1 MACLDTTFLIDLSRR
16 RGARQEHARSKLR
29 ELVGRGEQLS
39 ASRFTAAE
47 LYVGVY
53 RARERNRERE
63 TVDAVL
69 SGLEILE
76 FDEAAAKVFGRLTA
90 HLQEIGR
97 PAGDMDVLIAAT
109 AISANEPLL
118 ITRNPAH
125 YADLPGVRVES
136 Y

>member
-1 MACLDTTFLIDLSRR
+1 MACLDTTLLIDLSRR
-16 RGARQEHARSKLR
+16 RGARRGSARDKLR
-29 ELVGRGEQLS
+29 ELLRRGEQLS
-39 ASRFTAAE
+39 TSRFCVAE

-53 RARERNRERE
+53 RAPEPDRGRE

-76 FDEAAAKVFGRLTA
+76 FGEAAAKVFGRLTA

-109 AISANEPLL
+109 AVAANEPLL
-118 ITRNPAH
+118 ITRNPSH
-125 YADLPGVRVES
+125 YADLPGIRAES